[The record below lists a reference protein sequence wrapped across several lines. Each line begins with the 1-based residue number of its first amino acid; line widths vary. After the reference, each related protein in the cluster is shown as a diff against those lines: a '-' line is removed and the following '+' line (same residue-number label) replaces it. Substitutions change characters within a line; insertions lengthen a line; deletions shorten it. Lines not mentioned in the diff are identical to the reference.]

1 MSVLAASDMRP
12 VLQQVSLVALLLV
25 AANRATNAIVKG
37 LLGVGAIGAGCLA
50 YAGLY
55 EVNAFRLRRVDV
67 PVLPAGARPIRVL
80 HISDVHMTPYFRA
93 RQRWLSTLGA
103 LEPDL
108 VINTGD
114 NLAHQEAVPFVLGSL
129 GWLLERPGGY
139 VWGSND
145 YYAPTFKNPLRYF
158 GGPSSRDRRSQQ
170 TLPWQDLGRGF
181 KEAGWID
188 LTHTRASLEI
198 KGVRLGFRGTD
209 DPHLGHDHYAE
220 VAGPINREE
229 VDVAIGVTHAPYR
242 RVIDA
247 MTSDG
252 HDLIMAG
259 HTHGGQVCVPFY
271 GALVTNC
278 DLDTR
283 RAKGLSQHSAGGRT
297 AWMHVSAGVGTSPY
311 APIRFACPP
320 EATLLTLTTIN
331 GETSAA

>member
-1 MSVLAASDMRP
+1 MSR
-12 VLQQVSLVALLLV
+12 
-25 AANRATNAIVKG
+25 NRATTAVVKS
-37 LLGVGAIGAGCLA
+37 LLGIGALGAGCLA

-67 PVLPAGARPIRVL
+67 PVLPSGARPIRIL
-80 HISDVHMTPYFRA
+80 HISDVHMTPHARA
-93 RQRWLSTLGA
+93 RQRWLTTLDE

-114 NLAHQEAVPFVLGSL
+114 NIAHDDAVQFVLASFGR
-129 GWLLERPGGY
+129 LLDRPGVY

-145 YYAPTFKNPLRYF
+145 YYAPTFKNPLRYL
-158 GGPSSRDRRSQQ
+158 GGPSKRDRRSQW

-188 LTHTRASLEI
+188 LTQTRASVEI

-209 DPHLGHDHYAE
+209 DPHLNQDHYAE
-220 VAGPINREE
+220 VAGPVDRKEI
-229 VDVAIGVTHAPYR
+229 DVAIGVTHAPYR

-247 MTSDG
+247 MAYDG
-252 HDLIMAG
+252 HDLIMTG

-283 RAKGLSQHSAGGRT
+283 RAKGLSKHSAGGRT
-297 AWMHVSAGVGTSPY
+297 AWLHVSAGVGTSPY

-320 EATLLTLTTIN
+320 EATLLTLTTVDRVPIV
-331 GETSAA
+331 

>member
-1 MSVLAASDMRP
+1 MSRTP
-12 VLQQVSLVALLLV
+12 
-25 AANRATNAIVKG
+25 ATTSIVRS
-37 LLGVGAIGAGCLA
+37 LLGVGAVGASCLA
-50 YAGLY
+50 YARLY

-67 PVLPAGARPIRVL
+67 PVLPPGARPVRVL
-80 HISDVHMTPYFRA
+80 HLSDVHLTPDAKA
-93 RQRWLSTLGA
+93 RQRWLSTLSA

-114 NLAHQEAVPFVLGSL
+114 NLAHEEAVPFVLASFGR
-129 GWLLERPGGY
+129 LLDRPGVY

-158 GGPSSRDRRSQQ
+158 EGPSSRDRRSPRA
-170 TLPWQDLGRGF
+170 LPWQDLGRGF

-209 DPHLGHDHYAE
+209 DPHLNQDHYAE
-220 VAGPINREE
+220 VAGPIDREE
-229 VDVAIGVTHAPYR
+229 IDVAIGVTHAPYR

-247 MTSDG
+247 MASDG
-252 HDLIMAG
+252 HDLIMTG

-297 AWMHVSAGVGTSPY
+297 AWLHVSAGVGTSPY

-320 EATLLTLTTIN
+320 EATLLTLTSVD
-331 GETSAA
+331 GEPVARKDRGSAKAMG

>member
-1 MSVLAASDMRP
+1 M
-12 VLQQVSLVALLLV
+12 LQQVSLVALLLV
-25 AANRATNAIVKG
+25 AANRATNVIVKG
-37 LLGVGAIGAGCLA
+37 LLGVGAIGVGCLA

-67 PVLPAGARPIRVL
+67 PVLPSGARPIRVL

-114 NLAHQEAVPFVLGSL
+114 NLAHQEAVPFVLGSY
-129 GWLLERPGGY
+129 GRLLERPGVY

-158 GGPSSRDRRSQQ
+158 EGPSTRERRSQQ

-188 LTHTRASLEI
+188 LTHSRSSLEI

-220 VAGPINREE
+220 VAGPINRNEI
-229 VDVAIGVTHAPYR
+229 DVAIGVTHAPYR

-247 MTSDG
+247 MAYDG
-252 HDLIMAG
+252 HDLIITG

-283 RAKGLSQHSAGGRT
+283 RAKGLSQHSAGGRN
-297 AWMHVSAGVGTSPY
+297 AWLHVSAGVGTSPY

-320 EATLLTLTTIN
+320 EATLLTLTSKS